1 MVPEQLRSN
10 LSSSILSSVESDGAH
25 LHLALRLIRRI
36 ELDSSCSSVGYSAG
50 LSRRRSARIS
60 ISDYLCIASID
71 LSSSRLI
78 PLWIYCFTW
87 SRLLMI
93 DAELRIVTYDL
104 ITEIFEMHICF
115 LYGVLLF
122 ELYLNLELLS
132 IFFRLLLPLKMPGI
146 TLQFGWCLKVD
157 ESVASQIERFDIDE
171 GKFHV

>member
-104 ITEIFEMHICF
+104 ITEIFEMHIWF
-115 LYGVLLF
+115 LISLWCVVVRAVFKFGIVEHLF
-122 ELYLNLELLS
+122 
-132 IFFRLLLPLKMPGI
+132 
-146 TLQFGWCLKVD
+146 QA
-157 ESVASQIERFDIDE
+157 ASPIENARHNPPVWLVFE
-171 GKFHV
+171 G